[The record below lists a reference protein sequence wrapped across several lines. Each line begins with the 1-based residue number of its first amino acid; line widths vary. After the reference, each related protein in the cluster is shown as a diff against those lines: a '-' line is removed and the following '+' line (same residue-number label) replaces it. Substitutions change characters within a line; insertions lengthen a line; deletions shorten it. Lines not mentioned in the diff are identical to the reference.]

1 MKDVTILIP
10 AYNEEKHIEQAILS
24 AVNQAEYVIVSD
36 NCSTDKTP
44 EICKKLAKEYKNLIF
59 YEQKENIGSAMNF
72 YFLLDKVKTKY
83 TLHIGAHDYISENY
97 TSNLKNGLEEN
108 EDAVLAYTSFASVDE
123 NGKILDE
130 TSLEDFKS
138 IFLSNNPV
146 ERVIGTIEHYQQYIF
161 VIFGLFKTNIFK
173 KNLSRP
179 KIIAGIDCLFLSLCA
194 NDGTFI
200 KIDSEKFFRRV
211 LNRKEGATAYM
222 KRIEGNQQTTTY
234 DLSYMCSE
242 QFQLVKTITK
252 NNQQEQKYILNKLS
266 LSMDRLF
273 GKFSYKSL
281 AKTLYEMSKTDEKYV
296 LYGAGLDS
304 EYILSILNKKIL
316 FIIDQDPKKQNTIK
330 NGIEIKSPAVL
341 EKYENKIIISLVGRV
356 DQVSKDL
363 INQYN
368 IDPKR
373 IISPIDYS
381 YRILD

>member
-24 AVNQAEYVIVSD
+24 AVNQAEFVIVSD

-44 EICKKLAKEYKNLIF
+44 EICKKLAKEHKNLIF
-59 YEQKENIGSAMNF
+59 YEQKENIGSVMNF
-72 YFLLDKVKTKY
+72 HFLLDKVKTKY
-83 TLHIGAHDYISENY
+83 TLHIGAHDFISENY
-97 TSNLKNGLEEN
+97 TSSLKKALEEN
-108 EDAVLAYTSFASVDE
+108 FNAVLAYTSFSSVDD
-123 NGKILDE
+123 NGNILNE
-130 TSLEDFKS
+130 QSLEEFKN

-146 ERVIGTIEHYQQYIF
+146 ERVIGTIEHYNQYIF
-161 VIFGLFKTNIFK
+161 MIFGLFKTNIFK

-179 KIIAGIDCLFLSLCA
+179 KIIAGIDCLFLSISA

-211 LNRKEGATAYM
+211 INRKENQTTYM
-222 KRIEGNQQTTTY
+222 ERIEGKQQTTTY

-281 AKTLYEMSKTDEKYV
+281 TKTLYEMSKTDEKYI

-304 EYILSILNKKIL
+304 DYILSILNKKIL
-316 FIIDQDPKKQNTIK
+316 FIVDQDPKKQNTIK

-341 EKYENKIIISLVGRV
+341 EKYENKIIISLIGRV

-363 INQYN
+363 INQYS
-368 IDPKR
+368 IDSKR

-381 YRILD
+381 YRILN

>member
-24 AVNQAEYVIVSD
+24 SVSQAEFVIVSD

-44 EICKKLAKEYKNLIF
+44 KICKKLAKEYKNLIF
-59 YEQKENIGSAMNF
+59 YEQKENIGSIRNF
-72 YFLLDKVKTKY
+72 SFLLNKVETTY
-83 TLHIGAHDYISENY
+83 TLHIGAHDFISENY
-97 TSNLKNGLEEN
+97 ILNLKKALEEN
-108 EDAVLAYTSFASVDE
+108 SSAVLAYTSFGSVDD
-123 NGKILDE
+123 NGNILNE
-130 TSLEDFKS
+130 QSLEEFKD

-146 ERVIGTIEHYQQYIF
+146 DRVIVTIEKYKQYIF
-161 VIFGLFKTNIFK
+161 VIFGLFRTEIFK
-173 KNLSRP
+173 KNWQTKP
-179 KIIAGIDCLFLSLCA
+179 VAGIDCLFLSLCA

-252 NNQQEQKYILNKLS
+252 NNQQQKYILNKLS

-281 AKTLYEMSKTDEKYV
+281 TKTLYEMSKTDEKYI

-304 EYILSILNKKIL
+304 DYILSILNKKIL
-316 FIIDQDPKKQNTIK
+316 FIVDQDPKKQNTIK

-341 EKYENKIIISLVGRV
+341 EKYENKIIISLIGRV

-363 INQYN
+363 INQYS
-368 IDPKR
+368 IDSKR

-381 YRILD
+381 YRTLN

>member
-24 AVNQAEYVIVSD
+24 AVTQAEFVIVSD

-44 EICKKLAKEYKNLIF
+44 EICKKLAKEHKNLIF
-59 YEQKENIGSAMNF
+59 YEQKENIGSVMNF
-72 YFLLDKVKTKY
+72 HFLLDKVKTKY
-83 TLHIGAHDYISENY
+83 TLHIGAHDFISENY
-97 TSNLKNGLEEN
+97 TSSLKKALEEN
-108 EDAVLAYTSFASVDE
+108 FNAVLAYTSFSSVDD
-123 NGKILDE
+123 NGNILNE
-130 TSLEDFKS
+130 QSLEEFKN

-146 ERVIGTIEHYQQYIF
+146 ERVIGTIEHYNQYIF
-161 VIFGLFKTNIFK
+161 MIFGLFKTNIFK

-179 KIIAGIDCLFLSLCA
+179 KIIAGIDCLFLSICA

-211 LNRKEGATAYM
+211 INRKENQTTYM
-222 KRIEGNQQTTTY
+222 ERIEGKQQTTTY

-252 NNQQEQKYILNKLS
+252 NNQQQKYILNKLS

-281 AKTLYEMSKTDEKYV
+281 TKTLYEMSKTDEKYI

-304 EYILSILNKKIL
+304 DYILSILNKKIL
-316 FIIDQDPKKQNTIK
+316 FIVDQDPKKQNTIK

-341 EKYENKIIISLVGRV
+341 EKYENKIIISLIGRV

-363 INQYN
+363 INQYS
-368 IDPKR
+368 IDSKR

-381 YRILD
+381 YRTLN

>member
-1 MKDVTILIP
+1 MKDVTIIIP

-24 AVNQAEYVIVSD
+24 AIHQAEWVMVSD

-59 YEQKENIGSAMNF
+59 YEQENNIGSVMNF
-72 YFLLDKVKTKY
+72 QFLLDKVKTKY
-83 TLHIGAHDYISENY
+83 TLHIGAHDYISKNY
-97 TSNLKNGLEEN
+97 TLKLKEVLEKN
-108 EDAVLAYTSFASVDE
+108 PNAVLAYTSFYSVDE

-179 KIIAGIDCLFLSLCA
+179 KIIAGVDCLFLSLCA

-211 LNRKEGATAYM
+211 INREENETAYM
-222 KRIEGNQQTTTY
+222 ERIEGKQQTTTY

-242 QFQLVKTITK
+242 QFQLVKTKTK
-252 NNQQEQKYILNKLS
+252 NNQQEQKYILNRLS

-281 AKTLYEMSKTDEKYV
+281 TKTLYEMSKTDEKYI
-296 LYGAGLDS
+296 LYAIGKEGKFILD
-304 EYILSILNKKIL
+304 ILKNNII
-316 FIIDQDPKKQNTIK
+316 FIVDIDPKKQNQLIHDIQIRPLEDMKK
-330 NGIEIKSPAVL
+330 NN
-341 EKYENKIIISLVGRV
+341 NKIIISLIGRV
-356 DQVSKDL
+356 EQVSKDL

-373 IISPIDYS
+373 IISPIDYN
-381 YRILD
+381 YKILD

>member
-24 AVNQAEYVIVSD
+24 SVSQAEWVMVSD

-44 EICKKLAKEYKNLIF
+44 EICKKLAREYKNLIF
-59 YEQKENIGSAMNF
+59 YEQENNIGSIRNF
-72 YFLLDKVKTKY
+72 SFLLNKVETTY
-83 TLHIGAHDYISENY
+83 TLHIGAHDFISENY
-97 TSNLKNGLEEN
+97 ILNLKKALEEN
-108 EDAVLAYTSFASVDE
+108 SSAVLAYTSFGSVDD
-123 NGKILDE
+123 NGNILNE
-130 TSLEDFKS
+130 QSLEEFKD

-146 ERVIGTIEHYQQYIF
+146 DRVIVTIEKYKQYIF
-161 VIFGLFKTNIFK
+161 VIFGLFRTEIFK
-173 KNLSRP
+173 KNWQMKP
-179 KIIAGIDCLFLSLCA
+179 VAGIDCLFLSLCA

-281 AKTLYEMSKTDEKYV
+281 TKTLYEMSKTDEKYI

-304 EYILSILNKKIL
+304 DYILSILNKKIL
-316 FIIDQDPKKQNTIK
+316 FIVDQDPKKQNTIK

-341 EKYENKIIISLVGRV
+341 EKYENKIIISLIGRV

-363 INQYN
+363 INQYS
-368 IDPKR
+368 IDSKR

-381 YRILD
+381 YRILN

>member
-24 AVNQAEYVIVSD
+24 AIHQAEWVMVSD

-59 YEQKENIGSAMNF
+59 YEQENNIGSVMNF
-72 YFLLDKVKTKY
+72 HFLLDKVKTKY
-83 TLHIGAHDYISENY
+83 TLHIGAHDYISKNY
-97 TSNLKNGLEEN
+97 TLKLKEVLEKN
-108 EDAVLAYTSFASVDE
+108 PNAVLAYTSFYSVDE

-130 TSLEDFKS
+130 TSLEEFKD

-146 ERVIGTIEHYQQYIF
+146 ERVIGTIEHYQQYLF
-161 VIFGLFKTNIFK
+161 VIFGLFRTEIFK
-173 KNLSRP
+173 KNWQTKP
-179 KIIAGIDCLFLSLCA
+179 VAGIDCLFLSLCA

-281 AKTLYEMSKTDEKYV
+281 TKTLYEMSKTDEKYI

-304 EYILSILNKKIL
+304 DYILSILNKKIL
-316 FIIDQDPKKQNTIK
+316 FIVDQDPKKQNTIK

-341 EKYENKIIISLVGRV
+341 EKYENKIIISLIGRV
-356 DQVSKDL
+356 YQVSKDL

>member
-24 AVNQAEYVIVSD
+24 AVTQAEFVIVSD

-44 EICKKLAKEYKNLIF
+44 EICKKLAKEHKNLIF
-59 YEQKENIGSAMNF
+59 YEQKENIGSVMNF
-72 YFLLDKVKTKY
+72 HFLLDKVKTKY
-83 TLHIGAHDYISENY
+83 TLHIGAHDFISENY
-97 TSNLKNGLEEN
+97 TSSLKKALEEN
-108 EDAVLAYTSFASVDE
+108 FNAVLAYTSFSSVDD
-123 NGKILDE
+123 NGNILNE
-130 TSLEDFKS
+130 QSLEEFKN

-146 ERVIGTIEHYQQYIF
+146 ERVIGTIEHYNQYIF
-161 VIFGLFKTNIFK
+161 MIFGLFKTNIFK

-179 KIIAGIDCLFLSLCA
+179 KIIAGIDCLFLSICA

-211 LNRKEGATAYM
+211 INRKENQTTYM
-222 KRIEGNQQTTTY
+222 ERIEGKQQTTTY

-252 NNQQEQKYILNKLS
+252 NNQQQKYILNKLS

-281 AKTLYEMSKTDEKYV
+281 TKTLYEMSKTDEKYI

-304 EYILSILNKKIL
+304 DYILSILNKKIL
-316 FIIDQDPKKQNTIK
+316 FIVDQDPKKQNTIK

-341 EKYENKIIISLVGRV
+341 EKYENKIIISLIGRV

-363 INQYN
+363 INQYS
-368 IDPKR
+368 IDSKR

-381 YRILD
+381 YRILN

>member
-24 AVNQAEYVIVSD
+24 AVTQAEFVIVSD

-44 EICKKLAKEYKNLIF
+44 EICKKLAKEHKNLIF
-59 YEQKENIGSAMNF
+59 YEQKENIGSVMNF
-72 YFLLDKVKTKY
+72 HFLLDKVKTKY
-83 TLHIGAHDYISENY
+83 TLHIGAHDFISENY
-97 TSNLKNGLEEN
+97 TSSLKKALEEN
-108 EDAVLAYTSFASVDE
+108 FNAVLAYTSFSSVDD
-123 NGKILDE
+123 NGNILNE
-130 TSLEDFKS
+130 QSLEEFKN

-146 ERVIGTIEHYQQYIF
+146 ERVIGTIEHYNQYIF
-161 VIFGLFKTNIFK
+161 MIFGLFKTNIFK
-173 KNLSRP
+173 KNSSRP
-179 KIIAGIDCLFLSLCA
+179 KIIAGIDCLFLSICA

-211 LNRKEGATAYM
+211 INRKENQTTYM
-222 KRIEGNQQTTTY
+222 ERIEGKQQTTTY

-252 NNQQEQKYILNKLS
+252 NNQQQKYILNKLS

-281 AKTLYEMSKTDEKYV
+281 TKTLYEMSKTDEKYI

-304 EYILSILNKKIL
+304 DYILSILNKKIL
-316 FIIDQDPKKQNTIK
+316 FIVDQDPKKQNTIK

-341 EKYENKIIISLVGRV
+341 EKYENKIIISLIGRV

-363 INQYN
+363 INQYS
-368 IDPKR
+368 IDSKR

-381 YRILD
+381 YRILN

>member
-179 KIIAGIDCLFLSLCA
+179 KIIAGVDCLFLSLCA

-222 KRIEGNQQTTTY
+222 KRIEGKQQTTTY

-281 AKTLYEMSKTDEKYV
+281 TKTLYEMSKTDEKYV

-304 EYILSILNKKIL
+304 DYILSILNKKIL
-316 FIIDQDPKKQNTIK
+316 FIVDQDPKKQNTIK

-341 EKYENKIIISLVGRV
+341 EKYENKIIISLIGRV

>member
-24 AVNQAEYVIVSD
+24 AVNQAEFVIVSD

-44 EICKKLAKEYKNLIF
+44 EICKKLAKEHKNLIF
-59 YEQKENIGSAMNF
+59 YEQKENIGSVMNF
-72 YFLLDKVKTKY
+72 HFLLDKVKTKY
-83 TLHIGAHDYISENY
+83 TLHIGAHDFISENY
-97 TSNLKNGLEEN
+97 TSSLKKALEEN
-108 EDAVLAYTSFASVDE
+108 FNAVLAYTSFSSVDD
-123 NGKILDE
+123 NGNILNE
-130 TSLEDFKS
+130 QSLEEFKN

-146 ERVIGTIEHYQQYIF
+146 ERVIGTIEHYNQYIF
-161 VIFGLFKTNIFK
+161 MIFGLFKTNIFK

-179 KIIAGIDCLFLSLCA
+179 KIIAGIDCLFLSICA

-211 LNRKEGATAYM
+211 INRKENQTTYM
-222 KRIEGNQQTTTY
+222 ERIEGKQQTTTY

-252 NNQQEQKYILNKLS
+252 NNQQQKYILNKLS

-281 AKTLYEMSKTDEKYV
+281 TKTLYEMSKTDEKYI

-304 EYILSILNKKIL
+304 DYILSILNKKIL
-316 FIIDQDPKKQNTIK
+316 FIVDQDPKKQNTIK

-341 EKYENKIIISLVGRV
+341 EKYENKIIISLIGRV

-363 INQYN
+363 INQYS
-368 IDPKR
+368 IDSKR

-381 YRILD
+381 YRILN

>member
-1 MKDVTILIP
+1 MKDVTIIIP

-24 AVNQAEYVIVSD
+24 SVSQAEWVMVSD

-44 EICKKLAKEYKNLIF
+44 EICKKLAREYKNLIF
-59 YEQKENIGSAMNF
+59 YEQENNIGSIRNF
-72 YFLLDKVKTKY
+72 SFLLNKVETTY
-83 TLHIGAHDYISENY
+83 TLHIGAHDFISKNYIL
-97 TSNLKNGLEEN
+97 NLKKALEEN
-108 EDAVLAYTSFASVDE
+108 SSAVLAYTSFGSVDD
-123 NGKILDE
+123 NGNILNE
-130 TSLEDFKS
+130 QSLEEFKD

-146 ERVIGTIEHYQQYIF
+146 DRVIVTIEKYKQYIF
-161 VIFGLFKTNIFK
+161 VIFGLFRTEIFK
-173 KNLSRP
+173 KNWQTKP
-179 KIIAGIDCLFLSLCA
+179 VAGIDCLFLSLCA

-252 NNQQEQKYILNKLS
+252 NNQQQKYILNKLS

-281 AKTLYEMSKTDEKYV
+281 TKTLYEMSKTDEKYI

-304 EYILSILNKKIL
+304 DYILSILNKKIL
-316 FIIDQDPKKQNTIK
+316 FIVDQDPKKQNTIK

-341 EKYENKIIISLVGRV
+341 EKYENKIIISLIGRV

-363 INQYN
+363 INQYS
-368 IDPKR
+368 IDSKR

-381 YRILD
+381 YRILN